1 MVTCGTLVKI
11 WTLAVVIA
19 ALGCTGTVDGEKLVS
34 CCKKVS
40 RTEVADPITG
50 YWIQNYNAPCV
61 RAVIFET
68 EKGLFCSYHKLPWV
82 RRKIQQFEMARLSS
96 TFLSLSSPTSLT
108 STSTPTTTSLTS
120 SPPSLTST
128 STSLTPSPSSSPPSL
143 TSTST
148 SLTPSPS
155 SSPPS
160 LTSTST
166 SLTPSPSSSP
176 PPLTSTP
183 TFLPSSPLSVFSS
196 LFPLS
201 SSSPAVPSS
210 PPSLS
215 SSPSYLLS
223 SLFPASSSPPSISSS
238 PPSFSSPRHRESTK
252 NASTQQSTSNQ

>member
-34 CCKKVS
+34 CCRTVS
-40 RTEVADPITG
+40 RTEVTDPITG

-68 EKGLFCSYHKLPWV
+68 EKGLFCSYHKQPWV

-108 STSTPTTTSLTS
+108 STSTPTTTSLPSSPPSINS

-128 STSLTPSPSSSPPSL
+128 STSLTSSPSSSPPS
-143 TSTST
+143 
-148 SLTPSPS
+148 
-155 SSPPS
+155 
-160 LTSTST
+160 
-166 SLTPSPSSSP
+166 
-176 PPLTSTP
+176 LTSTP

-201 SSSPAVPSS
+201 SSSPGVPSS

>member
-1 MVTCGTLVKI
+1 MVTVGTLVKD

-19 ALGCTGTVDGEKLVS
+19 ALGWTGTDGEKLVS
-34 CCKKVS
+34 CCKTVS
-40 RTEVADPITG
+40 RTEMTDPITG

-68 EKGLFCSYHKLPWV
+68 EKGLFCSYHKQPWV

-96 TFLSLSSPTSLT
+96 TFLSLSFPTSL
-108 STSTPTTTSLTS
+108 TSTPTTTSLPSSPPSINS

-128 STSLTPSPSSSPPSL
+128 STSLTSSPSSSPPSL
-143 TSTST
+143 TST
-148 SLTPSPS
+148 
-155 SSPPS
+155 
-160 LTSTST
+160 
-166 SLTPSPSSSP
+166 
-176 PPLTSTP
+176 P
-183 TFLPSSPLSVFSS
+183 TFLSSSPLSVFSS

-201 SSSPAVPSS
+201 SSSPSVPSS

>member
-1 MVTCGTLVKI
+1 MVTCGTLKI

-19 ALGCTGTVDGEKLVS
+19 ALCCTGTVDGEKLVS
-34 CCKKVS
+34 CCKTVS
-40 RTEVADPITG
+40 RTEVTDPITG

-68 EKGLFCSYHKLPWV
+68 EKGLFCSYHRQPWV

-96 TFLSLSSPTSLT
+96 TFLSSPTSLT
-108 STSTPTTTSLTS
+108 STSTPTTTSLPS
-120 SPPSLTST
+120 SPPSIN
-128 STSLTPSPSSSPPSL
+128 SSPPS
-143 TSTST
+143 
-148 SLTPSPS
+148 
-155 SSPPS
+155 
-160 LTSTST
+160 
-166 SLTPSPSSSP
+166 
-176 PPLTSTP
+176 LTSTP

-201 SSSPAVPSS
+201 SSSASVPSS

-238 PPSFSSPRHRESTK
+238 PPSLSSSRHRESTK

>member
-11 WTLAVVIA
+11 WTLAVIIA

-34 CCKKVS
+34 CCKTVS
-40 RTEVADPITG
+40 RTEVNDPITG

-68 EKGLFCSYHKLPWV
+68 EKGLFCSYHKQPWV

-96 TFLSLSSPTSLT
+96 TFLSLS
-108 STSTPTTTSLTS
+108 TSTPTTTSLPSSPPSINS

-128 STSLTPSPSSSPPSL
+128 
-143 TSTST
+143 
-148 SLTPSPS
+148 
-155 SSPPS
+155 
-160 LTSTST
+160 
-166 SLTPSPSSSP
+166 
-176 PPLTSTP
+176 P
-183 TFLPSSPLSVFSS
+183 TFL
-196 LFPLS
+196 
-201 SSSPAVPSS
+201 PSS

>member
-19 ALGCTGTVDGEKLVS
+19 ALGWTGTDGEKLVS
-34 CCKKVS
+34 CCKTVS
-40 RTEVADPITG
+40 RTEVTDPITG

-68 EKGLFCSYHKLPWV
+68 EKGLFCSYHKQPWV
-82 RRKIQQFEMARLSS
+82 RSKIQQFEMARLSS

-120 SPPSLTST
+120 SPPSIN
-128 STSLTPSPSSSPPSL
+128 SSPPSL

-148 SLTPSPS
+148 SLT

-160 LTSTST
+160 
-166 SLTPSPSSSP
+166 
-176 PPLTSTP
+176 LTSTP

>member
-11 WTLAVVIA
+11 WTLVVVIA
-19 ALGCTGTVDGEKLVS
+19 ALGWTGTDGEKLVS
-34 CCKKVS
+34 CCKTVS
-40 RTEVADPITG
+40 RTEMTDPITG

-68 EKGLFCSYHKLPWV
+68 KKGLFCSYHKQPWV

-96 TFLSLSSPTSLT
+96 TFLSPSSPPSLT
-108 STSTPTTTSLTS
+108 STSTPTTTSLPSSPPSINS

-128 STSLTPSPSSSPPSL
+128 STPLTSSPSSSPPSL

-148 SLTPSPS
+148 SLTSSLS

-160 LTSTST
+160 LTSTPT
-166 SLTPSPSSSP
+166 S
-176 PPLTSTP
+176 
-183 TFLPSSPLSVFSS
+183 LPSSPLSVFSS

-201 SSSPAVPSS
+201 SSSPSIPSS

>member
-34 CCKKVS
+34 CCKTVS
-40 RTEVADPITG
+40 RTEVNDPITG

-68 EKGLFCSYHKLPWV
+68 EKGLFCSYHKQPWV

-96 TFLSLSSPTSLT
+96 TFLSLS
-108 STSTPTTTSLTS
+108 TSTPTTTSLPSSPPSINS

-128 STSLTPSPSSSPPSL
+128 TTSLP
-143 TSTST
+143 
-148 SLTPSPS
+148 
-155 SSPPS
+155 
-160 LTSTST
+160 
-166 SLTPSPSSSP
+166 
-176 PPLTSTP
+176 
-183 TFLPSSPLSVFSS
+183 
-196 LFPLS
+196 
-201 SSSPAVPSS
+201 
-210 PPSLS
+210 

-223 SLFPASSSPPSISSS
+223 SLLPASSSPPSISSS
-238 PPSFSSPRHRESTK
+238 RPSFSSPRHRESTK

>member
-11 WTLAVVIA
+11 WTLAFVIA
-19 ALGCTGTVDGEKLVS
+19 ALGWTGTDGEKLVS
-34 CCKKVS
+34 CCKTVS
-40 RTEVADPITG
+40 RTEMTDPITG
-50 YWIQNYNAPCV
+50 YWIQNYNAPCI

-68 EKGLFCSYHKLPWV
+68 KKGLFCSYHKQPWV

-96 TFLSLSSPTSLT
+96 TFLSPSSPPSLT
-108 STSTPTTTSLTS
+108 STSTPTTTSLPSSPPSINS

-128 STSLTPSPSSSPPSL
+128 STPLTSSRSSSPPS
-143 TSTST
+143 
-148 SLTPSPS
+148 
-155 SSPPS
+155 
-160 LTSTST
+160 
-166 SLTPSPSSSP
+166 
-176 PPLTSTP
+176 LTSTP

-201 SSSPAVPSS
+201 SSSPSIPSS

-238 PPSFSSPRHRESTK
+238 PPSFSSLRHRELTK

>member
-19 ALGCTGTVDGEKLVS
+19 ALGWTGTVDAEKLVS
-34 CCKKVS
+34 CCKTVS
-40 RTEVADPITG
+40 RTEVNDPITG

-68 EKGLFCSYHKLPWV
+68 KKGLFCSYHKQPWV
-82 RRKIQQFEMARLSS
+82 RRKIHQFEMARLSS
-96 TFLSLSSPTSLT
+96 TFLSLSIPNSLT
-108 STSTPTTTSLTS
+108 STSTPTTTSLPSSPPSINS

-128 STSLTPSPSSSPPSL
+128 STSLTSSPSSSPPS
-143 TSTST
+143 
-148 SLTPSPS
+148 
-155 SSPPS
+155 
-160 LTSTST
+160 
-166 SLTPSPSSSP
+166 
-176 PPLTSTP
+176 LTSTP

-196 LFPLS
+196 LSPRS
-201 SSSPAVPSS
+201 SSSPSVPSS